1 MTISA
6 LTGPIL
12 AVRENPTGTAPGS
25 NPQSGPS
32 MFDAGLGLLDFR
44 TPFTYLEG
52 AGEQVKC
59 YGFLGG
65 SYCAIDQV
73 PSAIADNNIAASQS
87 PAAAAL
93 TLVSTTAAG
102 ITVGVSVYS
111 PTSNAQV
118 TGLLAIDGAFGALA
132 SGTAGTINIYDPTK
146 AISRAVRITSGGNDS
161 GITFLVVGYDLYGY
175 RMTETITGANAG
187 IATGKKAFK
196 YIQSITPS
204 GAAAG
209 TVKVG
214 TADIIGF
221 PIRADFFA
229 YTGITYNNT
238 VIIAS
243 TGFTG
248 AVTTSP
254 ATTTT
259 GDVRGT
265 YALQSASDGTKR
277 IKVFIIPS
285 PAVMIN
291 TTNSSTFTGPYGVTQ
306 V

>member
-1 MTISA
+1 MTITA

-12 AVRENPTGTAPGS
+12 ACRENPTGTAPNA
-25 NPQSGPS
+25 NPQIGPS
-32 MFDAGLGLLDFR
+32 MFDQGISLMDTRL
-44 TPFTYLEG
+44 PFTYLEG

-59 YGFLGG
+59 YGFIGG
-65 SYCAIDQV
+65 SYVVIDAV

-93 TLVSTTAAG
+93 TLVSVTGAG
-102 ITVGVSVYS
+102 ITAGVSVFS
-111 PTSNAQV
+111 PTTSAVV

-132 SGTAGTINIYDPTK
+132 SGTSGTINIYDPTK

-175 RMTETITGANAG
+175 KMSEAITGANAG

-214 TADIIGF
+214 TADIIGL
-221 PIRADFFA
+221 PLRSDFFA
-229 YTGITYNNT
+229 YIEVCYNNT
-238 VIIAS
+238 WITAN
-243 TGFTG
+243 TGYVA
-248 AVTTSP
+248 AVTTT

-277 IKVFIIPS
+277 LQLFTTPS
-285 PAVMIN
+285 AAIMIN

-306 V
+306 A